1 MRAKIFLIF
10 ALLVA
15 IAYSRS
21 MQDAPIQEI
30 CPQVIVYGEDGKVYP
45 TPCEAK
51 KAGVRYS
58 YQPFNKTSDP
68 SVGRVQP
75 WKDIVVEN
83 DKVYPTPCDPKRPGV
98 RCSNESSNK
107 TPCASGC
114 RVQPWRDVEPS
125 LDKKLND
132 LIIVVSLNK
141 GIVDKISLSQSEF
154 KLNSDSELLF
164 IKLNNPLMFVNL
176 SKGCYRYSPDK
187 VTPIECSPE
196 TMELMNVGEVVRYL
210 VKKHNEVLGLKVK
223 ALVQE
228 LKEAYLTIKTKSSPV
243 R

>member
-15 IAYSRS
+15 IAYSRTIN
-21 MQDAPIQEI
+21 DAPMQEI

-58 YQPFNKTSDP
+58 YQPLNKTSDS
-68 SVGRVQP
+68 SVG
-75 WKDIVVEN
+75 
-83 DKVYPTPCDPKRPGV
+83 T
-98 RCSNESSNK
+98 
-107 TPCASGC
+107 
-114 RVQPWRDVEPS
+114 VQPWRNVEPS

-176 SKGCYRYSPDK
+176 SKGCYRYNPDK

-196 TMELMNVGEVVRYL
+196 TMEPMNVGEVVRYL
-210 VKKHNEVLGLKVK
+210 VKKHNEALGLKVK
-223 ALVQE
+223 AIVQE
-228 LKEAYLTIKTKSSPV
+228 LREAYLTIKTKSSPV

>member
-15 IAYSRS
+15 IA
-21 MQDAPIQEI
+21 
-30 CPQVIVYGEDGKVYP
+30 
-45 TPCEAK
+45 
-51 KAGVRYS
+51 S
-58 YQPFNKTSDP
+58 YEPLNKTSDP
-68 SVGRVQP
+68 SVGRVQ
-75 WKDIVVEN
+75 
-83 DKVYPTPCDPKRPGV
+83 
-98 RCSNESSNK
+98 S
-107 TPCASGC
+107 
-114 RVQPWRDVEPS
+114 WRNVEPS

-196 TMELMNVGEVVRYL
+196 TMEPMNVGEMVRYL

-223 ALVQE
+223 AIVQE
-228 LKEAYLTIKTKSSPV
+228 LIEAYLTIKTKSSPV

>member
-10 ALLVA
+10 ALLLA
-15 IAYSRS
+15 IAYSRTIN
-21 MQDAPIQEI
+21 DAPMQEI

-51 KAGVRYS
+51 KAGVRFS
-58 YQPFNKTSDP
+58 YEPPNKTSDP
-68 SVGRVQP
+68 SAGRFIPIPIRTLQ
-75 WKDIVVEN
+75 
-83 DKVYPTPCDPKRPGV
+83 
-98 RCSNESSNK
+98 
-107 TPCASGC
+107 
-114 RVQPWRDVEPS
+114 PS

-141 GIVDKISLSQSEF
+141 GIVDKISLSESEF
-154 KLNSDSELLF
+154 KLSSDSELLF

-196 TMELMNVGEVVRYL
+196 TMEPMNVDEIVRYL
-210 VKKHNEVLGLKVK
+210 VKKHNEALGLKVK

-228 LKEAYLTIKTKSSPV
+228 LKEAYLTIKTKSSPP
-243 R
+243 

>member
-1 MRAKIFLIF
+1 MFNYIIMRAKIFLIF

-15 IAYSRS
+15 IAYSRTIN
-21 MQDAPIQEI
+21 DAPMQEI
-30 CPQVIVYGEDGKVYP
+30 CPQVVVYGEDGKVYP

-51 KAGVRYS
+51 KAGVKYS
-58 YQPFNKTSDP
+58 YQPLNKTSDP

-75 WKDIVVEN
+75 WRN
-83 DKVYPTPCDPKRPGV
+83 
-98 RCSNESSNK
+98 
-107 TPCASGC
+107 
-114 RVQPWRDVEPS
+114 VEPS

-223 ALVQE
+223 AVVQE
-228 LKEAYLTIKTKSSPV
+228 LREAYLTIKTKSSPV

>member
-15 IAYSRS
+15 IAYSRTIN
-21 MQDAPIQEI
+21 DAPMQEI

-58 YQPFNKTSDP
+58 YQPLNKTSDS
-68 SVGRVQP
+68 SVG
-75 WKDIVVEN
+75 
-83 DKVYPTPCDPKRPGV
+83 T
-98 RCSNESSNK
+98 
-107 TPCASGC
+107 
-114 RVQPWRDVEPS
+114 VQPWRNVEPS

-196 TMELMNVGEVVRYL
+196 TMEPMNVGEVVRYL
-210 VKKHNEVLGLKVK
+210 VKKHNEALGLKVK
-223 ALVQE
+223 AIVQE
-228 LKEAYLTIKTKSSPV
+228 LREAYLTIKTKSSPV

>member
-15 IAYSRS
+15 IAYSRP
-21 MQDAPIQEI
+21 MEQEI
-30 CPQVIVYGEDGKVYP
+30 CPQVVVYGEDGKVYP

-58 YQPFNKTSDP
+58 YQPLNKTSDP

-75 WKDIVVEN
+75 WRN
-83 DKVYPTPCDPKRPGV
+83 
-98 RCSNESSNK
+98 
-107 TPCASGC
+107 
-114 RVQPWRDVEPS
+114 VEPS

-196 TMELMNVGEVVRYL
+196 TMELMNVGDVVKFL
-210 VKKHNEVLGLKVK
+210 VNKHNEVLGLKVK

-228 LKEAYLTIKTKSSPV
+228 LREAYLTIKTKSSPV

>member
-15 IAYSRS
+15 IAYSRP
-21 MQDAPIQEI
+21 MQDAPMQEI

-68 SVGRVQP
+68 STGRVQP
-75 WKDIVVEN
+75 WRN
-83 DKVYPTPCDPKRPGV
+83 
-98 RCSNESSNK
+98 
-107 TPCASGC
+107 
-114 RVQPWRDVEPS
+114 VEPS

-196 TMELMNVGEVVRYL
+196 TMEPMNVGEVVRYL

-228 LKEAYLTIKTKSSPV
+228 LREAYLTIKTKSSPV

>member
-10 ALLVA
+10 ALLLA
-15 IAYSRS
+15 IAYSRTIN
-21 MQDAPIQEI
+21 DAPMQEI

-51 KAGVRYS
+51 KAGVRFS
-58 YQPFNKTSDP
+58 YEPLNKTSDP
-68 SVGRVQP
+68 SAGRFIPIRTLQ
-75 WKDIVVEN
+75 
-83 DKVYPTPCDPKRPGV
+83 
-98 RCSNESSNK
+98 
-107 TPCASGC
+107 
-114 RVQPWRDVEPS
+114 PS

-141 GIVDKISLSQSEF
+141 GIVDKISLSESEF
-154 KLNSDSELLF
+154 KLSSDSELLF

-196 TMELMNVGEVVRYL
+196 TMEPMNVDEIVRYL
-210 VKKHNEVLGLKVK
+210 VKKHNEALGLKVK

-228 LKEAYLTIKTKSSPV
+228 LKEAYLTIKTKSSPP
-243 R
+243 